1 VIDKS
6 AIDPNAL
13 QFYRML
19 KEAGFSAYFVGGS
32 VRDLLLG
39 KEPKDFDIA
48 TNATPQ
54 QIKRVIPQGRII
66 GRRFRHVMLEKNG
79 YRYEIV
85 TFRGPVLPAEALAE
99 LDDENIE
106 DQPVSTEGVEA
117 EASPGNERD
126 PRDSRDG
133 RGERQDRGNRD
144 RNGRSDHQR
153 QYPDLNQFGNAEQDA
168 IRRDFTIN
176 ALFYDPDADELVDYV
191 EGKLDIDR
199 KLIRTIGDA
208 MVRMEEDPIRILR
221 AIRHKMKLGLDYE
234 PALENAMRERA
245 PLLVDTSKDR
255 IREEFLKVCNDL
267 SLTTFLQES
276 KRLGL
281 VPHIMPWFEGMEGS
295 AWDQAVKLWD
305 RFREQGNP
313 DRSSADTGLALMMV
327 PLIDQLV
334 LDPYKATLKD
344 GEKNYLP
351 DMKYFLSCEPLRNF
365 YLRNLRISRAQ
376 TDHLVRALF
385 YFSRMSGLWLEQG
398 PPRRI
403 IGRLFQHPPAVLA
416 AKMARTHLEVLGHEL
431 PDWLKELAEYNPEK
445 RRDGREARGDRPERG
460 EGRDRGDRSERGGD
474 RGRGGRRERDRIRD
488 GEVTPEEQEFSEL
501 EHRSEGE
508 DAEAGPSREGREP
521 REVRE
526 PRAPREGRDS
536 EREPREGRESRDRE
550 SPRAQRLPPPDAPM
564 VWNGPLH
571 APVLRPVFNEEPAIR
586 WARKNQTV
594 RAFRPSG
601 IPNQAVDHALQ
612 KSNLVYNYKPE
623 IEGGAN
629 GNGGGGGGAREEGG
643 EGRGERGR
651 GGRRDRGRGRGRDRG
666 ERGEGR
672 EARGENREA
681 REPRAERPEGAV
693 VEGERAEKP
702 IENREAREPR
712 EPRGDRGGERGGNRD
727 RGEGRG
733 ERGPRPDRG
742 DRGDRPERGNEAPR
756 EAREPRPP
764 RENLGN
770 ERNDNRGNRG
780 GPRANGRPEFDEDSI
795 GNVLRPGEAPAP
807 LRGLQPAEYEEEG
820 DDFDDN
826 IGNRLDAP
834 PTSGHVGVNGEGFIG
849 RGGNQPNGRGRQ
861 GGGGNRGGGPRGP
874 NAGGGGGG
882 AAGGGDA
889 NRRRGRR
896 RGRRGGGAGAGP
908 RGPGGHDSR

>member
-1 VIDKS
+1 MIDKS

-13 QFYRML
+13 HFYRML

-39 KEPKDFDIA
+39 KAPKDFDIA
-48 TNATPQ
+48 TNATPH

-85 TFRGPVLPAEALAE
+85 TFRGPVLPAEAQEE
-99 LDDENIE
+99 LDDEAIE
-106 DQPVSTEGVEA
+106 DQPLSA
-117 EASPGNERD
+117 EASEEGPAPGNERD
-126 PRDSRDG
+126 DRDSRDG
-133 RGERQDRGNRD
+133 RGRRD
-144 RNGRSDHQR
+144 RNDRGGRNDRPRH
-153 QYPDLNQFGNAEQDA
+153 YPDLNQFGNAEQDA

-199 KLIRTIGDA
+199 RLIRTIGEA

-221 AIRHKMKLGLDYE
+221 AIRHKMKLGLDYD

-255 IREEFLKVCNDL
+255 IREEFLKVCNDH
-267 SLTTFLQES
+267 SLTTFLQEGR
-276 KRLGL
+276 RLGL
-281 VPHIMPWFEGMEGS
+281 VPHIMPWFEAMAEN
-295 AWDQAVKLWD
+295 AWEESVKLWD
-305 RFREQGNP
+305 RFRDQGNP
-313 DRSSADTGLALMMV
+313 DRSSADMGLALMMV
-327 PLIDQLV
+327 PLIDELV
-334 LDPYKATLKD
+334 LDPYKDTLKE

-385 YFSRMSGLWLEQG
+385 YFNRMSGLWLEQG

-416 AKMARTHLEVLGHEL
+416 AKMARIHLEVKGQEL
-431 PDWLKELAEYNPEK
+431 PEWLSELADFDPGK
-445 RRDGREARGDRPERG
+445 RREGREGRERGD
-460 EGRDRGDRSERGGD
+460 RDRGDRGD

-488 GEVTPEEQEFSEL
+488 GEVSPEEQEFSEL
-501 EHRSEGE
+501 EHSPDAEGAEGE
-508 DAEAGPSREGREP
+508 GEAREGSSRERGERGEREGREP
-521 REVRE
+521 RESRE
-526 PRAPREGRDS
+526 AA
-536 EREPREGRESRDRE
+536 
-550 SPRAQRLPPPDAPM
+550 RAQRLPPPDQPM

-601 IPNQAVDHALQ
+601 IPNQAVDHSLQ

-623 IEGGAN
+623 IEGG
-629 GNGGGGGGAREEGG
+629 GSREEGEGRGG
-643 EGRGERGR
+643 EGRR
-651 GGRRDRGRGRGRDRG
+651 GRRDRGRGRGRDRG
-666 ERGEGR
+666 ERGERGGER
-672 EARGENREA
+672 GGENREA
-681 REPRAERPEGAV
+681 RGD
-693 VEGERAEKP
+693 
-702 IENREAREPR
+702 
-712 EPRGDRGGERGGNRD
+712 RGDRGGEGRENREP
-727 RGEGRG
+727 RENRESRG
-733 ERGPRPDRG
+733 EREDRG
-742 DRGDRPERGNEAPR
+742 DRGNRERGERTERTERADRGNEREPSQ
-756 EAREPRPP
+756 EARGN
-764 RENLGN
+764 REDRDNRGN
-770 ERNDNRGNRG
+770 SRNESRDNRGNRG
-780 GPRANGRPEFDEDSI
+780 NRGGNRGPREEGDEDSI

-807 LRGLQPAEYEEEG
+807 LRGLAPAEY
-820 DDFDDN
+820 DDEDDIDDN

-834 PTSGHVGVNGEGFIG
+834 PTSGHVGVNGDGFVG
-849 RGGNQPNGRGRQ
+849 RGGQGNGRGRQ
-861 GGGGNRGGGPRGP
+861 GGGNRGGGNRS
-874 NAGGGGGG
+874 ASGGGGSS
-882 AAGGGDA
+882 GGGEGG

-908 RGPGGHDSR
+908 RGPSGGSHDTR